1 MNKIYISILSL
12 FLLQACGEY
21 QKVVKSDNY
30 EYKFKMAVSYY
41 EAKQYNR
48 AMPLFNELSTVMRGS
63 SKMEEIAYYYAYC
76 NYAVGDHLIAAYLFK
91 NYSDN
96 YPYAKHTEECLYMSA
111 YCYYLKA
118 PDYSLDATNTYK
130 AIRELQR
137 FINIYPTSNRVKEC
151 NNLIDELREKL
162 SKKDF
167 ENAKQYYVTE
177 NYKSAIIAFN
187 NLLIDFPSYNNREE
201 VYFLIVKSSYS
212 LAINS
217 VSTKVEERLK
227 STIDA
232 FIQFKDNYPESKYLK
247 DLEITYNKSQ
257 DKLTQLKKYNN
268 EI

>member
-1 MNKIYISILSL
+1 MNKIYICVLSL
-12 FLLQACGEY
+12 FLLQSCGEY

-96 YPYAKHTEECLYMSA
+96 YPYAKHTEECLYMNA

-118 PDYSLDATNTYK
+118 PDFSLDATNTYK

-137 FINIYPTSNRVKEC
+137 FINIYPSSNRVEEC
-151 NNLIDELREKL
+151 NNLIDELRDKL
-162 SKKDF
+162 AKKDF
-167 ENAKQYYVTE
+167 ENAKQYYLTK

-187 NLLIDFPSYNNREE
+187 NLLIDFPSYNEREE
-201 VYFLIVKSSYS
+201 VYFLIVKSSYL

-217 VSTKVEERLK
+217 ISSKIEERLN
-227 STIDA
+227 STINS
-232 FIQFKDNYPESKYLK
+232 FIQFKDNYPNSKYLK
-247 DLEITYNKSQ
+247 DLESTYIKTQ
-257 DKLTQLKKYNN
+257 EKLTQL
-268 EI
+268 